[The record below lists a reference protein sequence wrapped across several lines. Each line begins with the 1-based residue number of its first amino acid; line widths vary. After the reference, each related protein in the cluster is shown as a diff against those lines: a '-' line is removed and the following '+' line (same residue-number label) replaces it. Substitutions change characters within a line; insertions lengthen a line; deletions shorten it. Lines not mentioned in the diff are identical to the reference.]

1 MNSRM
6 DELQAAVLGV
16 KLAHLDEENM
26 LRRSVAL
33 DYIENVDNPLI
44 VLPGQDYWRNSVFHI
59 FPVMCERR
67 DELQEY
73 LAENGVQTMIHYP
86 IPPHRQQCYEEWA
99 GMSLPVTEQIHA
111 RELSIPCNQVLE
123 KREVLTIIELLN
135 SFGR

>member
-1 MNSRM
+1 
-6 DELQAAVLGV
+6 
-16 KLAHLDEENM
+16 M

-44 VLPGQDYWRNSVFHI
+44 VLPGQDYWRKSVFHI

-86 IPPHRQQCYEEWA
+86 IPPRRQQCYEEWA